1 MSQYYGA
8 PPPNQYGGGA
18 SAQNL
23 QFYPTSY
30 SPGVG
35 VSGTQSQGG
44 YGYGGP
50 QASTSYGGFG
60 GPGAPGLSGRMG
72 EQGGLRTGWL
82 AAFSTEGYDNEPPLL
97 EELGVNFRHIQTK
110 TLAVLN
116 PFARID
122 QHIMDDSDLAGP
134 ILFFLLFG
142 TFLLFSGKV
151 HFGYIY
157 GLALMGSIALHT
169 ILSLMA
175 PDASAA
181 SPTTSH
187 AAPQYSS
194 AGGYP
199 GDTSASGHGSDG
211 KGHMSSTLTFARS
224 ASVLGYCL
232 LPLVMT
238 SLVGIVMPMDTPL
251 GYVMT
256 IAAIMWCTVSAS
268 GMFCAVGRMRAMRGL
283 VAYPLMLFYVGFGIM
298 GIFSSRGS
306 GSLGKA
312 AGVS

>member
-1 MSQYYGA
+1 MAQYYGA
-8 PPPNQYGGGA
+8 PPPNQFAAGGA

-23 QFYPTSY
+23 QFYPSTY
-30 SPGVG
+30 SPGVPA
-35 VSGTQSQGG
+35 QQQQQPG
-44 YGYGGP
+44 YGYGAPPAG
-50 QASTSYGGFG
+50 SSSYGGFG
-60 GPGAPGLSGRMG
+60 GAPGVSGRMG

-82 AAFSTEGYDNEPPLL
+82 AAFSTEGYDGEPPLL
-97 EELGVNFRHIQTK
+97 EELGVNFGHIQMK
-110 TLAVLN
+110 TLTVLN

-157 GLALMGSIALHT
+157 GLALIGSIGLHT
-169 ILSLMA
+169 ILSLMSPEGSSSSATVHSTA
-175 PDASAA
+175 P
-181 SPTTSH
+181 P
-187 AAPQYSS
+187 YSGGPSYPGDPS
-194 AGGYP
+194 AGGP
-199 GDTSASGHGSDG
+199 DDSKGDL
-211 KGHMSSTLTFARS
+211 SSTLTFVRS

-232 LPLVMT
+232 LPLVLT
-238 SLVGIVMPMDTPL
+238 SLVGIIVPMDGL
-251 GYVMT
+251 FGYFLT
-256 IAAIMWCTVSAS
+256 SAAIIWCTTSAS
-268 GMFCAVGRMRAMRGL
+268 AMFCAVGRMRAMRGL

-306 GSLGKA
+306 GGLSKV